1 MLTVAV
7 AAIIFGCGND
17 TSNPPDG
24 TTSSNSSP
32 VSSGIDPAESLSPST
47 DDIWEAASSGDLT
60 VVKQYIASGRD
71 INARKENGTTPLNA
85 ACVYGRSEVAKNL
98 LDAGAD
104 ADIKNNEGTSAL
116 FNAAFF
122 SHPEIVESILNKGAD
137 VNTTDRNGTP
147 LPAIMEAPWEA
158 ELEGIHKFVYGLV
171 GVPFEAEQV
180 RSTRPQIARML
191 SEYANRTS
199 GTGQT
204 TRPPAPTDE
213 IYTAVLA
220 DNISAVKAYIAA
232 GADLNSVE
240 PGGGATALNVAAVL
254 GNAEA
259 ANLLIAAGAN
269 LEKTNNEGATPL
281 FNAAFFC
288 HPQIVTSLL
297 NEGANIN
304 VTDRNGIPILA
315 IMQADWSAIE
325 AVYTGI
331 LKAINIQRDMRE
343 IRKMR
348 PEIVRILQEHAQK
361 TPDSASAIPSTSATA
376 TVQMDRVAPVTQGD
390 WATYNC
396 NFSGWRFNQHENI
409 LSPENIGQ
417 LELKWRFPRDGSDTK
432 IGVIHAT
439 PSVVDGYVYFGTSTY
454 GAFYCLSPQ
463 GEVVWKYD
471 VGDAGRQ
478 AYRKYAET
486 RGLSPQDGVY
496 TSALVTDDSV
506 YFADVAGIMYC
517 LERETG
523 NEVWQVNSKA
533 GTFPGA
539 HPTNLVMASPILAD
553 GTVVFGGGGYEH
565 AQPAVDRNYKCCSGR
580 GFVIALNPQ
589 SGDVVWKYDVGP
601 PPEEFD
607 PPLVTEDEYGK
618 HVFDYGP
625 STSSVWCTPSWDE
638 ESNTVF
644 FGTDTHN
651 APRKPTKDDPRNYT
665 PHSCAVIAVDAKN
678 GAERWVSQIS
688 PGDVWNHS
696 MPAYDTNTKRYKD
709 LSIGDTPK
717 VYTIEVDGKQT
728 PVVGAGC
735 KNGGFYVLHRATGK
749 LIANTPVYTGPPTG
763 NPTTDP
769 RMLALPGPI
778 GGLQTGC
785 ATDGERIFTNGIDRL
800 PLAPLEY
807 LKPNPPTG
815 GRITAISTDA
825 KNEFW
830 RHERPKLEW
839 IGGTQEQ
846 SGFRDCGDPIAS
858 GIAVANGL
866 IFCTTFSSNKL
877 LCVNAKTGALMKD
890 FPLGP
895 VLCGPSVSR
904 GQVYVGTGNT
914 QFSNTPGEAYFP
926 KKYTGELL
934 VFGLPDIN
942 EEQN

>member
-1 MLTVAV
+1 MKTKLYALLTVTMV
-7 AAIIFGCGND
+7 TLILGCGSESPNSPHR
-17 TSNPPDG
+17 TAH
-24 TTSSNSSP
+24 SNSSSD
-32 VSSGIDPAESLSPST
+32 SSGSDST
-47 DDIWEAASSGDLT
+47 DSLPPSAVDIWRAASSGDLV
-60 VVKQYIASGRD
+60 VVKQYITSGRD
-71 INARKENGTTPLNA
+71 INARQDGGSTPLNA
-85 ACVYGRSEVAKNL
+85 ACVYGRTEVAIAL

-104 ADIKNNEGTSAL
+104 ADIKNKEGTSAL

-122 SHPEIVESILNKGAD
+122 SHPEIVEAILKKGAD
-137 VNTTDRNGTP
+137 VNTTDKNGTP

-171 GVPFEAEQV
+171 GVPFDAEQV
-180 RSTRPQIARML
+180 RSNRPKIAKML
-191 SEYANRTS
+191 RGSANDTS
-199 GTGQT
+199 G
-204 TRPPAPTDE
+204 
-213 IYTAVLA
+213 
-220 DNISAVKAYIAA
+220 
-232 GADLNSVE
+232 
-240 PGGGATALNVAAVL
+240 
-254 GNAEA
+254 
-259 ANLLIAAGAN
+259 
-269 LEKTNNEGATPL
+269 
-281 FNAAFFC
+281 
-288 HPQIVTSLL
+288 
-297 NEGANIN
+297 
-304 VTDRNGIPILA
+304 NGL
-315 IMQADWSAIE
+315 
-325 AVYTGI
+325 
-331 LKAINIQRDMRE
+331 
-343 IRKMR
+343 
-348 PEIVRILQEHAQK
+348 
-361 TPDSASAIPSTSATA
+361 TPDSASATPTTSATK
-376 TVQMDRVAPVTQGD
+376 TVRMGRMAPVTAGD

-396 NFSGWRFNQHENI
+396 NSAGWRFNQHESI

-417 LELKWRFPRDGSDTK
+417 LELKWRFPPQGSDTK
-432 IGVIHAT
+432 VGVIHAT

-454 GAFYCLSPQ
+454 GAVYCLSPN
-463 GEVVWKYD
+463 GKVVWKYD

-523 NEVWQVNSKA
+523 KEVWQVNSKA
-533 GTFPGA
+533 RSFPGA
-539 HPTNLVMASPILAD
+539 HPANLVMASPIPAD
-553 GTVVFGGGGYEH
+553 GNVVFGGGGYEH
-565 AQPAVDRNYKCCSGR
+565 AQPAADRNYKCCSGR
-580 GFVIALNPQ
+580 GFVIALDPQ

-607 PPLVTEDEYGK
+607 SPLVMEDEYGK
-618 HVFDYGP
+618 HVFHNGP

-651 APRKPTKDDPRNYT
+651 APRSPTKNDPRNYT

-696 MPAYDTNTKRYKD
+696 MPAYDTKTKRYKD

-749 LIANTPVYTGPPTG
+749 LLAHTPVYTDPPSS

-785 ATDGERIFTNGIDRL
+785 ATDGERVFTNGIDRL
-800 PLAPLEY
+800 PHAPLDY

-815 GRITAISTDA
+815 GRVTAISADT

-839 IGGTQEQ
+839 IGGTKEKP
-846 SGFRDCGDPIAS
+846 GFRNCGDPIAS

-877 LCVNAKTGALMKD
+877 LCINAKTGDLMKD

-926 KKYTGELL
+926 KKFTGELL
-934 VFGLPDIN
+934 VFGLPDLN
-942 EEQN
+942 EE